1 MLAAT
6 DVVDVVKRFFVPAV
20 DAGDEL
26 DFFFGGDSV
35 LDEEFHLLFE
45 GHGVAPVT

>member
-1 MLAAT
+1 MLAAA
-6 DVVDVVKRFFVPAV
+6 DVVDVVKAFFVPAV
-20 DAGDEL
+20 DAGHKL
-26 DFFFGGDSV
+26 DLFFGGDSV